1 MAQLLIRDVSTEV
14 VDSLKKRALKNKR
27 SLASELRIV
36 LQEAVESPEKS
47 ILEEVEQVRSLFS
60 GRRFSDSSS
69 LVREDR
75 ER

>member
-14 VDSLKKRALKNKR
+14 VDSLKKRALKNRR
-27 SLASELRIV
+27 SLESELRIV
-36 LQEAVESPEKS
+36 LLEAVESPEKS
-47 ILEEVEQVRSLFS
+47 ILEEVELVRSLFS
-60 GRRFSDSSS
+60 GRRFSDSSL